1 MVYGV
6 DERCVSPP
14 SPWMRQHL
22 AYVLSTGKTVM
33 MIKGRSKRGN
43 SYAHTS
49 VLVYM
54 QTNSH
59 AHTQAERDGERDIDK
74 LRERWRQWER
84 EREENGET
92 GIQIDKQTLC

>member
-1 MVYGV
+1 
-6 DERCVSPP
+6 
-14 SPWMRQHL
+14 
-22 AYVLSTGKTVM
+22 M

-74 LRERWRQWER
+74 LKERWRQWER
-84 EREENGET
+84 EKGKWRNRHT
-92 GIQIDKQTLC
+92 NRQTDIVLRVQHRQT